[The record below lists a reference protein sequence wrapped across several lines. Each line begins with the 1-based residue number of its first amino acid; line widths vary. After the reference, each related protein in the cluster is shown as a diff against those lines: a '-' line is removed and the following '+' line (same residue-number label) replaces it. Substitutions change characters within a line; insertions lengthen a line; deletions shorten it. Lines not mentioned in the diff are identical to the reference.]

1 MKKVIKVEN
10 MDCAVCAK
18 KLETAVSKLDGV
30 KSVNVNFM
38 AGKMT
43 LDYDETAFV
52 TINLVNDV
60 VGGRFKKSGH

>member
-1 MKKVIKVEN
+1 

-43 LDYDETAFV
+43 LDYDETATDLFGK
-52 TINLVNDV
+52 I
-60 VGGRFKKSGH
+60 KKTAKDLEPDWELGI